1 MNQEF
6 RSAYKQ
12 LNNAQR
18 QAVDAIDGPVLVIAG
33 PGTGKTQLLSVRVA
47 NILDKTDTDP
57 SSILCLTFTNFAATN
72 MSERLQKLIGPS
84 AHNVMIKTFH
94 SFAAEIMNLY
104 PDYFWN
110 GARLQIAPDA
120 VQIEIIQSIL
130 AKLPLSDPLS
140 MKFAGSF
147 TAINDVQQGLK
158 LTKEAG
164 LSPDKLMAMIE
175 VNDSYIDLIEP
186 RLVKILEKALSNK
199 KLPELADEINKLPD
213 QPIDEAVKPLIS
225 LSTVI
230 KESLALAVA
239 TDLQANKTVETGK
252 WKRRWLQSIG
262 GQKAMHDERRRNSWW
277 RALAGVYASYR
288 NHLHQQGYYDYSDM
302 LIEVISQLEQHP
314 DLLAGI
320 QEQCLYVL
328 IDEFQDSNAAQMRLA
343 HLITNSP
350 SNEGQPNLMAVGDD
364 DQTIFA
370 FNGAELNNMLAFRRA
385 YPKTKTILL
394 TDNYRSTQ
402 AVLDFSQTIIEQADD
417 RLVNRSEGLNK
428 HLVAKNQPPRGS
440 IAHLGYPTRE
450 NQLSALAKR
459 IKQTWDTDQTATIA
473 VLARQHASLR
483 QLSSVLS
490 SSGVPIKYEMQ
501 NDVLKQP
508 LVEQLIILAEVV
520 NALSQGD
527 EDSLNY
533 FLPRLLQS
541 DAWQIKPTL
550 LWKLALVNYAR
561 PAWLNSLRPLKN
573 EQLSAIANWLE
584 WLAKESAN
592 QPLAVML
599 EYFVGLRPGAHMTS
613 PVGQYYLSRQTIDNQ
628 YLEGLS
634 GLNVITRLTSEF
646 ALARTS
652 KTTLLDF
659 IKLIRLH
666 RQLDRPITDDSWFI
680 SGEKAVQL
688 LTVHKAKGLEFDTVF
703 VLDAVDDHWRP
714 RRHGRKSPANLPL
727 QPYGEVYD
735 DYVRLFYVAATRA
748 KRSLIVSS
756 FQFDHQGKPVL
767 PTPLIGSV
775 ALENQASSSEE
786 NIDALEQSLTWP
798 RLDNSDERSLLAPR
812 LDSYRLSATG
822 LLQFLDVSSG
832 GPQHFLERS
841 ILRIPEIRTAN
852 MAYGTAVHRALQT
865 AQQELNKGGFSLAK
879 VQQSYANS
887 LEKQQLPIQETK
899 KFLQFGHDVLDDLFK
914 LHKFKPVKGG
924 QPEISLNDI
933 EVGGVRLSGTLDNI
947 VADAKHLLIT
957 DYKTGKP
964 LTSFV
969 TKDQTKAIKAWRHKN
984 QLLFYCYLA
993 SRASRFKSAETMT
1006 GRMLYVEASKDAELL
1021 LELIPDQETLERLE
1035 QLIRV
1040 VWQHIMD
1047 LNFPDTRHYS
1057 LDIQSINNFQND
1069 LLAGKI

>member
-1 MNQEF
+1 MDQEF
-6 RSAYKQ
+6 RPAYKQ
-12 LNNAQR
+12 LNDAQK

-57 SSILCLTFTNFAATN
+57 SSILCLTFTNFAAIN
-72 MSERLQKLIGPS
+72 MSERLQRLIGLS

-147 TAINDVQQGLK
+147 TATNDVQQGLK
-158 LTKEAG
+158 LIKEAG

-175 VNDSYIDLIEP
+175 VNDSYINLIEP
-186 RLVKILEKALSNK
+186 KLVKILEKTLSNK
-199 KLPELADEINKLPD
+199 KLPELADEINNLPD

-239 TDLQANKTVETGK
+239 IDLQSNKTIETGK

-262 GQKAMHDERRRNSWW
+262 GQKAMHDERRRNDWW
-277 RALAGVYASYR
+277 RALDGVYASYR
-288 NHLHQQGYYDYSDM
+288 NHLHEQGYYDYSDM

-314 DLLAGI
+314 GLLAGV
-320 QEQCLYVL
+320 QERYLYVL

-394 TDNYRSTQ
+394 TENYRSTQ

-417 RLVNRSEGLNK
+417 RLVNRSEDLNK
-428 HLVAKNQPPRGS
+428 QLIAKNQPPQGS
-440 IAHLGYPTRE
+440 IAHLSYPTKE
-450 NQLSALAKR
+450 NQMSALAKR
-459 IKQTWDTDQTATIA
+459 IKQAWDVDRTTTIA
-473 VLARQHASLR
+473 VLARQHSSLR

-490 SSGVPIKYEMQ
+490 GSGVPIKYEMQ

-508 LVEQLIILAEVV
+508 LVEQLIILTEIV
-520 NALSQGD
+520 NALNEGD

-541 DAWQIKPTL
+541 DVWQIKPTL
-550 LWKLALVNYAR
+550 LWKLALANYAR
-561 PAWLNSLRPLKN
+561 PAWFGSLKSLKN
-573 EQLSAIANWLE
+573 EHLATITDWLT

-592 QPLAVML
+592 QPLAVIL
-599 EYFVGLRPGAHMTS
+599 EYLLGLRTGAHMTS
-613 PVGQYYLSRQTIDNQ
+613 PIREYHLSRQTINNQ

-634 GLNVITRLTSEF
+634 GLNVITQLTSEL

-652 KTTLLDF
+652 KTTLQDF
-659 IKLIRLH
+659 VRLIRLH

-680 SGEKAVQL
+680 SGENAVQL
-688 LTVHKAKGLEFDTVF
+688 LTIHKAKGLEFDIVF

-748 KRSLIVSS
+748 KRSLIASS
-756 FQFDHQGKPVL
+756 YQFDRQGKQVL
-767 PTPLIGSV
+767 PTPLINSIP
-775 ALENQASSSEE
+775 LENQASSTEE
-786 NIDALEQSLTWP
+786 SIEALEQALTWP
-798 RLDNSDERSLLAPR
+798 RLESSDERRLLTPR
-812 LDSYRLSATG
+812 LENYRLSATG
-822 LLQFLDVSSG
+822 LLQFLDVFSG

-841 ILRIPEIRTAN
+841 ILRIPELRTAN
-852 MAYGTAVHRALQT
+852 MAYGTAIHKALQT
-865 AQQELNKGGFSLAK
+865 AQQEFNKGGFSLTK
-879 VQQSYANS
+879 VQKSYASS

-914 LHKFKPVKGG
+914 LRKFKPAKDG

-933 EVGGVRLSGTLDNI
+933 EVGGVRLSGTLDHI
-947 VADAKHLLIT
+947 VADVKHLLIT

-964 LTSFV
+964 LTSFE

-993 SRASRFKSAETMT
+993 SHARRFKSAETVT
-1006 GRMLYVEASKDAELL
+1006 ARMLYVETSKDTELL
-1021 LELIPDQETLERLE
+1021 LELIPDQESLERLE
-1035 QLIRV
+1035 RLIQV
-1040 VWQHIMD
+1040 VWRHIMD
-1047 LNFPDTRHYS
+1047 LNFPDTRHYTS
-1057 LDIQSINNFQND
+1057 DIQGITNFEND
-1069 LLAGKI
+1069 LLEGKI